1 MSSCENQKHSAKMT
15 PEARL
20 RDLTKKGMP
29 DSVSPV
35 KSETTRYDDLRSSNG
50 LSWTKR
56 ANLQDMKP
64 LPVKNMRKLFL
75 NLAIQKE
82 VIRGGSIR

>member
-1 MSSCENQKHSAKMT
+1 MT

-20 RDLTKKGMP
+20 RDVTKKGIP
-29 DSVSPV
+29 DSGLPV
-35 KSETTRYDDLRSSNG
+35 KSETTRYDALRSSTG
-50 LSWTKR
+50 WTKR

>member
-1 MSSCENQKHSAKMT
+1 MSAKMT

-20 RDLTKKGMP
+20 RDVTKKGIP
-29 DSVSPV
+29 DSGSPV
-35 KSETTRYDDLRSSNG
+35 KSETTRYDALRSSTG
-50 LSWTKR
+50 WTKR